1 MTPKEWSIKEKSDH
15 LDFTETKSFYS
26 LENIIK
32 KKKTNRKLGK
42 KIFAEHLTVSFS

>member
-1 MTPKEWSIKEKSDH
+1 MTAKEWSIKEKSDH

-32 KKKTNRKLGK
+32 KIKRQTANWEKKYLQNT
-42 KIFAEHLTVSFS
+42 